1 MDGPPRTGDRVF
13 DLDLP
18 VLVQGTDAG
27 DRDFV
32 EQTAVASLSALEA
45 VLRLKSKVGRGTKLR
60 LSLRV
65 PSTFLLE
72 KPLDLNLTGIVSDDP
87 TEPEGGRGGAFVR
100 VRLDRGFR
108 ILPASA

>member
-1 MDGPPRTGDRVF
+1 MDGPPRNGDRIF
-13 DLDLP
+13 NLDLP
-18 VLVQGTDAG
+18 ALVQGTDAG

-32 EQTAVASLSALEA
+32 EQTAVASLSAREA
-45 VLRLKSKVGRGTKLR
+45 FLRLKSKVGPGTKLR

-65 PSTFLLE
+65 PSTFFLE
-72 KPLDLNLTGIVSDDP
+72 KPLDLNLTGIVSDAP
-87 TEPEGGRGGAFVR
+87 AESESGRSGTFIR